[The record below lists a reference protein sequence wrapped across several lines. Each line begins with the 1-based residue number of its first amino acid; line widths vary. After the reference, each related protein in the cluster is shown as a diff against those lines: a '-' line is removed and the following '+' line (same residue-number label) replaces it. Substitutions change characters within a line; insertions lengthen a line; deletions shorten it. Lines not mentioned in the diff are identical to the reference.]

1 MGENKNK
8 RKRLK
13 EHKQEEEEEGKE
25 ENAESLVHIVI
36 GEDQSFITYRKSL
49 VSVRER
55 ASEREREDKKK
66 EKHKFFYAE
75 LSHFS
80 AHQRH

>member
-13 EHKQEEEEEGKE
+13 EHKQEEEEEEEGKE

-36 GEDQSFITYRKSL
+36 GEDQSFITYRK
-49 VSVRER
+49 R
-55 ASEREREDKKK
+55 
-66 EKHKFFYAE
+66 
-75 LSHFS
+75 FS
-80 AHQRH
+80 